1 MSSDGA
7 LIDDQEFLDDL
18 QNLVNEPP
26 HAPYTPDVRAARMP
40 ENAFDALFGGDN
52 EDHLGAREDSSP
64 ERVATMWPEEREE
77 EVARAAGGAQGTP
90 QPRVS
95 RALTAVFLVVCTATG
110 AGLSA
115 LVFHDRV
122 VQMIALW
129 TR

>member
-1 MSSDGA
+1 MSSEGA

-26 HAPYTPDVRAARMP
+26 HAPYTPEVRAARMP
-40 ENAFDALFGGDN
+40 ENAFDALIGGDN
-52 EDHLGAREDSSP
+52 DDHLGAREGSSP
-64 ERVATMWPEEREE
+64 ERVATMWPEERDEAA
-77 EVARAAGGAQGTP
+77 ARGPWDVQAPP
-90 QPRVS
+90 QARVS
-95 RALTAVFLVVCTATG
+95 RALTAMFLVVCAATG

-115 LVFHDRV
+115 LVFHNRV